1 MECTEDEAA
10 LRSKVRA
17 IQRVTHVVAF
27 NVSVA
32 CQTSINLTA
41 SCSINHLPKVLVTV
55 SYKVLTIS
63 YKVLTVSYIDYV
75 TDHSVF
81 TVAILA

>member
-10 LRSKVRA
+10 LRSEVRTTR
-17 IQRVTHVVAF
+17 RVTHVIAF
-27 NVSVA
+27 NASAA
-32 CQTSINLTA
+32 CQTSIDLTA
-41 SCSINHLPKVLVTV
+41 SYSINHPPKVLVTV

-63 YKVLTVSYIDYV
+63 YKVLIVSYIDYV

>member
-27 NVSVA
+27 NASAA
-32 CQTSINLTA
+32 CQTSINLMA
-41 SCSINHLPKVLVTV
+41 SCSINHPPKVLVTV

>member
-1 MECTEDEAA
+1 MECKEDEAA
-10 LRSKVRA
+10 LRSEVRA
-17 IQRVTHVVAF
+17 IRRVTRVVAF
-27 NVSVA
+27 KASTA
-32 CQTSINLTA
+32 CQTSIDLTA
-41 SCSINHLPKVLVTV
+41 SCSINHPLKVLVTV

-63 YKVLTVSYIDYV
+63 YKVLIVSYIDYV